1 MSESNVVIFDAS
13 EFLTLY
19 PQFQNVFSE
28 AQLTQFFNVACL
40 LCDNT
45 ENSKIKDLAERKTL
59 LYMLVCHIATLQQ
72 RGTGMVGMLTSA
84 TEGSVSVGLQPYAN
98 NPNWYS
104 QTQCGSMY
112 WLATAKYRVGMRY
125 VAYCGC

>member
-1 MSESNVVIFDAS
+1 MNVVVFDAS

-19 PQFQNVFSE
+19 PQFAGVFTD

-45 ENSKIKDLAERKTL
+45 ENSIVTDLAERKTL

-72 RGTGMVGMLTSA
+72 RGTAMPGLLSSA
-84 TEGSVSVGLQPYAN
+84 TEGKVSVSVNAYSK
-98 NPNWYS
+98 NPNWYM
-104 QTQCGSMY
+104 QTQCGSTY
-112 WLATAKYRVGMRY
+112 WQATAKYRVGMRY
-125 VAYCGC
+125 VRWLPC

>member
-1 MSESNVVIFDAS
+1 MDSVVVFDAI
-13 EFLTLY
+13 EFLALY
-19 PQFQNVFSE
+19 PQFNNVFTPE
-28 AQLTQFFNVACL
+28 QLTQFFNVACL

-45 ENSKIKDLAERKTL
+45 ENSKISDLAERKTL

-72 RGTGMVGMLTSA
+72 RGTGMVGLLTSA
-84 TEGSVSVGLQPYAN
+84 TEGKVSVGLQAYTN

-104 QTQCGSMY
+104 QTQCGSMF

-125 VAYCGC
+125 IGYTSC

>member
-1 MSESNVVIFDAS
+1 MGNVVVFDAS
-13 EFLTLY
+13 EFLALY
-19 PQFQNVFSE
+19 PQFNNVFTPE
-28 AQLTQFFNVACL
+28 QLTQFFNVACL

-45 ENSKIKDLAERKTL
+45 ENSKITDLAERKTL

-72 RGTGMVGMLTSA
+72 RGTGMVGLLTSA
-84 TEGSVSVGLQPYAN
+84 TEGKVSANLQAYTS

-104 QTQCGSMY
+104 QTQCGSMF

-125 VAYCGC
+125 IGYTSC

>member
-1 MSESNVVIFDAS
+1 MNAVIFDVN

-19 PQFQNVFSE
+19 PQFQNVFTSD
-28 AQLTQFFNVACL
+28 QLNQFFNVACL

-45 ENSKIKDLAERKTL
+45 KNSKVTDLTERKTL
-59 LYMLVCHIATLQQ
+59 LYMLVCHIATLMQ
-72 RGTGMVGMLTSA
+72 RGTGMVGILTSA
-84 TEGSVSVGLQPYAN
+84 TEGKVSVGLQNVMN
-98 NPNWYS
+98 NPNWYN

-125 VAYCGC
+125 VRYIPC